1 MGNVRAELRAAG
13 LLSSTTISH
22 ISTENL
28 FRERRRI
35 CLREITFYDAFDTI
49 PVVLVNAIVKGCD
62 SYFANHKSVQPEKR
76 NSKQGPLVF
85 FALQS
90 NWLIGRDREAGKDT
104 TSHHFSP
111 ESVIKKTNQIEQLSI
126 FLQKMISSDQVQRF
140 RRFGLACN
148 HTIAMDHLV

>member
-49 PVVLVNAIVKGCD
+49 PLVLVHEIVKGCD
-62 SYFANHKSVQPEKR
+62 SYLANHKSVQPEKR
-76 NSKQGPLVF
+76 NGKQGPLTF
-85 FALQS
+85 FVPKS
-90 NWLIGRDREAGKDT
+90 NGITLCRQKYNLFFSSSNFEDVWREVLV
-104 TSHHFSP
+104 S
-111 ESVIKKTNQIEQLSI
+111 LS
-126 FLQKMISSDQVQRF
+126 
-140 RRFGLACN
+140 
-148 HTIAMDHLV
+148 

>member
-49 PVVLVNAIVKGCD
+49 PLVLVNAIVKGCD

-76 NSKQGPLVF
+76 NSKQGPLIYFVP
-85 FALQS
+85 QS
-90 NWLIGRDREAGKDT
+90 NWLTSRDREAGKDT
-104 TSHHFSP
+104 PTS
-111 ESVIKKTNQIEQLSI
+111 
-126 FLQKMISSDQVQRF
+126 LQNPS
-140 RRFGLACN
+140 
-148 HTIAMDHLV
+148 